1 MFKLLAKRFCVCLKV
16 WLRSWLFFIKEF
28 FKFIFNLPEYFGRV
42 FEGFNIFAESY
53 RRLVEGLKSHQQSWD
68 NIKPRDAKTVRYF
81 VNETIRLRKEQ
92 EKMFS
97 GLSTV
102 FIAILALV
110 ISILAIVLKIK
121 P

>member
-1 MFKLLAKRFCVCLKV
+1 MLRERVRKLFIYLKI

-28 FKFIFNLPEYFGRV
+28 LKFIVNLPEYFSRV
-42 FEGFNIFAESY
+42 FEGFNVLAESY
-53 RRLVEGLKSHQQSWD
+53 RGLVEGLKSYQKTWRSAKT
-68 NIKPRDAKTVRYF
+68 ITAEDAKYF
-81 VNETIRLRKEQ
+81 INETIRLKKEQ

-110 ISILAIVLKIK
+110 ISILAIILRLR